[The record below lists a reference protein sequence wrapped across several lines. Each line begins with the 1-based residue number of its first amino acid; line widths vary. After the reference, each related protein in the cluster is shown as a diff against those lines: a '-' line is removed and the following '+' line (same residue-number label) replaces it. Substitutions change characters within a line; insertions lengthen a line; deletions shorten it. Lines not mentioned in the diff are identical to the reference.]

1 VANGLGSRCVCLS
14 RFWITSTSV
23 VLSPTEGRQPRPE
36 LTQAIADQGRAA
48 QDSKGQSRTRD
59 LVLKLDS
66 GQVPARS
73 ARKRL
78 MTLPAT
84 RGLKLCRNQRW
95 QWPSAI
101 SEWVNGRGYVPKNE
115 NGHSHGGP
123 TGMHLMMALVRIG
136 YPVRLL
142 SGSRVGVQPS
152 LNLPNID

>member
-1 VANGLGSRCVCLS
+1 MCLPLQVLDYLDTRRFVTHRGTSAQAQAHTSNRRSRQGGTGQH
-14 RFWITSTSV
+14 R
-23 VLSPTEGRQPRPE
+23 TEQ
-36 LTQAIADQGRAA
+36 T
-48 QDSKGQSRTRD
+48 KD
-59 LVLKLDS
+59 LMLKLDS
-66 GQVPARS
+66 GQVPARG

-123 TGMHLMMALVRIG
+123 TGMHLMMALVPIG

-152 LNLPNID
+152 LNLPNVD